1 MATPIN
7 TAKFAQ
13 PRSQPALKNYLR
25 AIVLNGYQAGLPS
38 RLNLW
43 ENILTVV
50 NNRCGR
56 WY

>member
-25 AIVLNGYQAGLPS
+25 AIVLNGYQVGVEKLQGQPDKLKLLQKA
-38 RLNLW
+38 R
-43 ENILTVV
+43 EHA
-50 NNRCGR
+50 
-56 WY
+56 